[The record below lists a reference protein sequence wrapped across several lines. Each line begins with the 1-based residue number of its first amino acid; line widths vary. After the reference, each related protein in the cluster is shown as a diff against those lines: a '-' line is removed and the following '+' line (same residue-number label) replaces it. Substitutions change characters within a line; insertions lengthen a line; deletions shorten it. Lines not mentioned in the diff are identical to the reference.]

1 MHDDLGGKNDGSLM
15 VYIYIYIIVSHDSV
29 DTLHKYQ
36 QSHVV

>member
-1 MHDDLGGKNDGSLM
+1 MHDDLGGENDGSLM
-15 VYIYIYIIVSHDSV
+15 VCVYIMVSHDSV